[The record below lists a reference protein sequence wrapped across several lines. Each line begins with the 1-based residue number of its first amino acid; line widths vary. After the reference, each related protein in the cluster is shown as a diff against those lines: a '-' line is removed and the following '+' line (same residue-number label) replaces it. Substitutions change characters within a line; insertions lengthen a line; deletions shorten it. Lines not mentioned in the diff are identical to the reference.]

1 MVEEVVV
8 EAWQKNSV
16 VAVEE
21 LRLVVEVV
29 GGTCRFARD
38 VLVS

>member
-29 GGTCRFARD
+29 GGLAGLLATCW
-38 VLVS
+38 